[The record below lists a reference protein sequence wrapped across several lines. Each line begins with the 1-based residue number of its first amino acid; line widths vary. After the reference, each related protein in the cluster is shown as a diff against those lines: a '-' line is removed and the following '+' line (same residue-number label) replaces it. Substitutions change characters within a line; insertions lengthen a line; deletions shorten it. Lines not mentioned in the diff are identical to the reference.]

1 MRASVTVR
9 VPASTSNLGAGFD
22 CVGVAV
28 GRWLRLSVRRAG
40 SGARGAAPV
49 TLERAGTLAALDG
62 PVEQDWLYRGFAAA
76 CRRAGQPVPPG
87 LVLAAESEIPVAR
100 GLGSSAAAA
109 VAGAVAASTL
119 LDLALDAHA
128 VAALATELEGHPDNV
143 APAVFGGATLVVGGP
158 DGDVVT
164 PLVVHASLAFVF
176 AVPDF
181 TIETKHARAVLPATL
196 PHAQAVRAAAK
207 SAALVQ
213 GLACGDARLLAAA
226 LDDVLHVPF
235 RRALVRGYD
244 EVTDAGRQAGAYGA
258 TLSGSGPTLLA
269 LAPAAQAAAV
279 GAAMVRAWR
288 ACGVSATAFHAD
300 RPAGG
305 YDTE

>member
-9 VPASTSNLGAGFD
+9 VPASSSNLGAGFD

-28 GRWLRLSVRRAG
+28 GRWLPA
-40 SGARGAAPV
+40 AATAAPV
-49 TLERAGTLAALDG
+49 TLERAGTLAALAVPAD
-62 PVEQDWLYRGFAAA
+62 EDWLYRGFAAV

-87 LVLAAESEIPVAR
+87 LVLAADSEIPVAR

-109 VAGAVAASTL
+109 VAGAVAATKL
-119 LDLALDAHA
+119 LGLALDAHA
-128 VAALATELEGHPDNV
+128 VAAVATELEGHPDNV
-143 APAVFGGATLVVGGP
+143 AAATFGGATLVVPGP
-158 DGDVVT
+158 DGDIVT
-164 PLVVHASLAFVF
+164 PLAVHVSLAFVF

-181 TIETKHARAVLPATL
+181 TVETKHARAVLPATL

-213 GLACGDARLLAAA
+213 GLALGDPRLLAAA

-235 RRALVRGYD
+235 RRSLVRGYD
-244 EVTDAGRQAGAYGA
+244 EVVGAARQAGAYGA
-258 TLSGSGPTLLA
+258 TLSGSGPTLVA
-269 LAPAAQAAAV
+269 LAPLAQATAV
-279 GAAMVRAWR
+279 GVAMVRAWR
-288 ACGVSATAFHAD
+288 ECAVAATAFRID

-305 YDTE
+305 YETD